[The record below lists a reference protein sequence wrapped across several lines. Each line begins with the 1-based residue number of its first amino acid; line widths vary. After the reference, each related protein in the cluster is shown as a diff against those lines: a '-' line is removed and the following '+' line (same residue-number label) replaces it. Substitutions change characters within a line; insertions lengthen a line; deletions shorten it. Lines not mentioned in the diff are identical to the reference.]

1 MKKFLHNIKQEAGH
15 IRMSVAEKVAMKA
28 AVFGAVS
35 SVPVQSSPYV
45 FASLFSYNMRMSLA
59 GLLLFVLAGSGTVS
73 AAQGA
78 LPGDILYPIKLAV
91 NEKVEVALASNASAK
106 AEVQVR
112 LAGRRVEEAQTL
124 AAQGRLDEKT
134 ANLLTDDFN
143 EHASLALAESETEDS
158 SADVEITLSAKEP
171 QTPASARTVM
181 MTTLSVNVP
190 EPAQSTTTQK
200 QEKFHNEKTAGQR
213 GALRESLREKEEI
226 LKELKTRSQRQEIR
240 DGEGEERDTIK
251 VELQFGR

>member
-1 MKKFLHNIKQEAGH
+1 MKKFLNNIKQEASH
-15 IRMSVAEKVAMKA
+15 IRMSVAEKSAMKA
-28 AVFGAVS
+28 AIFGTPSPA
-35 SVPVQSSPYV
+35 PAHPSPYV

-59 GLLLFVLAGSGTVS
+59 GLLLFMLAGSGTVS

-91 NEKVEVALASNASAK
+91 NEKVEVALAPNASAK
-106 AEVQVR
+106 VEVQVR
-112 LAGRRVEEAQTL
+112 LAGRRVAEAQTL

-143 EHASLALAESETEDS
+143 EHAALALAESEPEDS
-158 SADVEITLSAKEP
+158 VADVEITLSAKAP
-171 QTPASARTVM
+171 QTPDSAKTM
-181 MTTLSVNVP
+181 MVTTLSINVP
-190 EPAQSTTTQK
+190 EPAQPTTTQK
-200 QEKFHNEKTAGQR
+200 QEKPYNEKTAGQR

-240 DGEGEERDTIK
+240 DGEREEEGTIK